1 MAEKSQTKSG
11 VILKTELF
19 LSLTKLLFGKNQ
31 LFKRE
36 KLQKYEFF
44 MHQKQ

>member
-31 LFKRE
+31 LF
-36 KLQKYEFF
+36 
-44 MHQKQ
+44 